1 MTTREE
7 KLELKR
13 IAAREYRKN
22 NPQVGIRN
30 NIAQTMRR
38 KGIDPPEP
46 IVQPDR
52 LLETIYIKLPDDQM
66 EYLKQNQK
74 MNRYEL
80 YKAFKKHFKRN
91 INKLQF
97 NFNLMKVKEEQPK
110 VKGSKGVVRY
120 QRPDV
125 EAAKNVHW
133 ISTDGIWDVMFK
145 ENGKN
150 TSIGRYMSH
159 EKAKKVAE
167 EYRNNL
173 A

>member
-1 MTTREE
+1 MITKE
-7 KLELKR
+7 KHSENMR
-13 IAAREYRKN
+13 TYRKN
-22 NPQVGIRN
+22 NTKKIIIN
-30 NIAQTMRR
+30 SMNQTMRR

-66 EYLKQNQK
+66 DYLRQNQK

-80 YKAFKKHFKRN
+80 YKAFKKHFMRN

-110 VKGSKGVVRY
+110 VKKSKAVKRY

-125 EAAKNVHW
+125 EMAKNVHW
-133 ISTDGIWDVMFK
+133 VSTDGMWDVVFK
-145 ENGKN
+145 ENGSRMSVGK
-150 TSIGRYMSH
+150 YMSH